1 MPIAR
6 SLACLIGLVSSVTAE
21 ANEIDWPVEFYDPAA
36 AEGAQAD
43 LVLPMPCGGAMAFQR
58 IDVPVDGPTPID
70 DRRLRLGSPRSQTGF
85 VDYLVSAHLRG
96 GFTGAEPAV
105 THYFLARYEL
115 TADQASA
122 LRGDCREPTTEGR
135 APALGL
141 SWFEAIEFGRLH
153 TEWLLA
159 NAPDAMPREGS
170 AAGFLRPPTEEEWE
184 YAARGGAAV
193 APATFATPVH
203 PMDGGLD
210 DHAWHVDVSR
220 GQARPVGVRRANPLG
235 LHDIYGNAE
244 ELTLGLFR
252 ANAAGRPHGQ
262 AGGLVVRGGSYLSS
276 PEQLGSAQRAEWPMY
291 RSSDGRVT
299 AEETFGVRL
308 ALSAHVAVDDAR
320 AVELANSWA
329 KAVSAGP
336 GVVDDPL
343 EALDEAISEETDQR
357 RLAFLQAAR
366 LSLLQERNRSD
377 EAELEAIRANLTSGA
392 VLVSIIRQTSDDIA
406 GFESLREGALAEL
419 EKFDVGRDRR
429 EPLEGILALAVS
441 ELEELEPSLDDALAA
456 YGQALES
463 FASVTDRYQMRRARD
478 RLLGEMAARGWT
490 RLRNNVEEFL
500 SDIETYR
507 THPGLPREALL
518 RLAIDP

>member
-6 SLACLIGLVSSVTAE
+6 SLACLIGFVSAATVG
-21 ANEIDWPVEFYDPAA
+21 ANEIDWPVEFHDPAA
-36 AEGAQAD
+36 ADGAPAD

-70 DRRLRLGSPRSQTGF
+70 DRRLRLGSPRSPTGF

-141 SWFEAIEFGRLH
+141 SWFDAIEFGRIH

-159 NAPDAMPREGS
+159 NAPDEIPREGT

-193 APATFATPVH
+193 APATFAAPVH
-203 PMDGGLD
+203 PMEGGLD
-210 DHAWHVDVSR
+210 DHAWHAGVSR
-220 GQARPVGVRRANPLG
+220 GRARPVGVRRANPLG

-276 PEQLGSAQRAEWPMY
+276 SEQLGSAQRAEWPMY
-291 RSSDGRVT
+291 RTSDGRAT

-320 AVELANSWA
+320 AAELANSWA
-329 KAVSAGP
+329 SAVSAEP
-336 GVVDDPL
+336 GAVDDPL
-343 EALDEAISEETDQR
+343 ETLDEAISDETDQR
-357 RLAFLQAAR
+357 RLASLQAAR
-366 LSLLQERNRSD
+366 RSLLQERKRS
-377 EAELEAIRANLTSGA
+377 EEVELEALRANLTSGA

-406 GFESLREGALAEL
+406 RFERVREEALAGLEEFDEGDRRETLEGYLALAE
-419 EKFDVGRDRR
+419 R
-429 EPLEGILALAVS
+429 
-441 ELEELEPSLDDALAA
+441 ELEDLGPSLDDALAA

-463 FASVTDRYQMRRARD
+463 FASVSDLDLMRRARD
-478 RLLGEMAARGWT
+478 RLLGEMAARGRT
-490 RLRNNVEEFL
+490 RLRNLVEEFL

-507 THPGLPREALL
+507 QDPGIPLESLL
-518 RLAIDP
+518 RMAIDP